1 MNAKFS
7 HRLAIPP
14 QMRWRVY
21 PIRDFDRFT
30 AQWNALNA
38 AAGDLPF
45 LRSEFLAPAL
55 REFGTGTETLVTFGA
70 GDDYVAMGMLKRVRP
85 GMWETFQ
92 PSQLPLGAF
101 LLRKGTSVDEIL
113 EGLLRA
119 LPGVAVAVGLTQ
131 QDPAVVERP
140 ADSVLVETLDYIET
154 ATLTLE
160 GTFDDYW
167 ATRGKNLKHNVKR
180 QRAKLVEQSVPLK
193 LDMIDTPERVSAAIA
208 DYGRLEGSG
217 WKAKQGTAVGLDNAQ
232 GRFYCSVFETY
243 CRLGAGRIFR
253 YHFGDQVVA
262 MDLCIESGPV
272 LVVLKTTYDEKVKV
286 VSPATLMRHEI
297 MNRLFDEGR
306 IRRVEFYGKAMEWHL
321 RWTNDLRTLYHV
333 NRYRWSGLKRLRFA
347 LGHTRREPP
356 VEAGA
361 AASKGA

>member
-7 HRLAIPP
+7 HKLAIPP

-21 PIRDFDRFT
+21 PIREFDRFT
-30 AQWNALNA
+30 SQWNALNGV
-38 AAGDLPF
+38 AGDLPF
-45 LRSEFLAPAL
+45 LRSEFLVPAL
-55 REFGTGTETLVTFGA
+55 REFGTGSELLVMQGA
-70 GDDYVAMGMLKRVRP
+70 GDDYAAMGMLRRLRP

-101 LLRKGTSVDEIL
+101 LQKKGVAIDRAL
-113 EGLLRA
+113 DGLLSA
-119 LPGVAVAVGLTQ
+119 LPGLAVAVGVTQ
-131 QDPAVVERP
+131 QDPAIVARP
-140 ADSVLVETLDYIET
+140 ADSMLVETLDYIDT

-167 ATRGKNLKHNVKR
+167 ATRGKNLRHNVKR
-180 QRAKLVEQSVPLK
+180 QRAKLQEQAVPLR
-193 LDMIDTPERVSAAIA
+193 LEVIDTPERVASAIA

-232 GRFYCSVFETY
+232 GRFYCSVFETF

-253 YHFGDQVVA
+253 YLFADQVVA
-262 MDLCIESGPV
+262 MDLCIESGGV

-306 IRRVEFYGKAMEWHL
+306 VTRVEFYGKAMEWHL

-333 NRYRWSGLKRLRFA
+333 NRYRWSGLKRLKFA
-347 LGHTRREPP
+347 LGHSRRDAP

-361 AASKGA
+361 PAAKGA